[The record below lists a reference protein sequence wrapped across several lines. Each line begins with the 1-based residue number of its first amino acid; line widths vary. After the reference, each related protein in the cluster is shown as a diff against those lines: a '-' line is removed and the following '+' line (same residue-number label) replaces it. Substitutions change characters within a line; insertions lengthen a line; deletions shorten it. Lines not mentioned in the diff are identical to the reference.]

1 MPEKHLF
8 SKQLCSCIKIRATQ
22 THSETIYRPKWFL
35 EHLFL
40 LEHYYLLSLRVSD
53 VLVHFQPYAPSPMK
67 MHSVLLLLGC
77 LLKTLL
83 EKMQLLAV
91 LCIAK
96 WIQLSAAQCP
106 HKVTA
111 IEGNSY
117 MKETQVWLEELD
129 VLTTSTHTLTN
140 WIVCS
145 SFLNPAAFLVCCA
158 FPVSLALRLFHES
171 PSDRSQAS
179 SNPCSTL
186 SVASICFTFSPQRH
200 QHIIISLPMKWTLCS
215 FIYFHSLQKYYVI
228 KITSSSSNH
237 LPK

>member
-1 MPEKHLF
+1 MFNGGRKSGQLYKTPWLSHWKLPSNLHLLMPEKHLF

-40 LEHYYLLSLRVSD
+40 LEHYCLLSLRVSD

-67 MHSVLLLLGC
+67 MHLVLLLLGC

-129 VLTTSTHTLTN
+129 VLTTSTHTSYQLDCVF
-140 WIVCS
+140 I
-145 SFLNPAAFLVCCA
+145 
-158 FPVSLALRLFHES
+158 
-171 PSDRSQAS
+171 
-179 SNPCSTL
+179 
-186 SVASICFTFSPQRH
+186 
-200 QHIIISLPMKWTLCS
+200 LPE
-215 FIYFHSLQKYYVI
+215 
-228 KITSSSSNH
+228 SSSISCLLC
-237 LPK
+237 LPSFTCS